1 MDKAKILEKL
11 KEIFKLVTNSE
22 IDINTI
28 KDSDDIFDD
37 LGVNSV
43 GLIYMAV
50 TIENTFEIDLTD
62 VENDSFRTVKD
73 VVDIINERINLK

>member
-1 MDKAKILEKL
+1 MGKAKILEKL

>member
-28 KDSDDIFDD
+28 KDGDDIFDD